1 MPWSWASPR
10 PCAGISRRS
19 VGTRRA
25 RGRRHH
31 DPRNRNRSL
40 RRRPDRA
47 CTGALRRALRRKNT
61 RAFGARALSPP
72 PQGGGVSRQ
81 ALRRERSVFQ
91 GARHRHPLPRQLARR
106 LGRERALGETF
117 AEILRAPRR
126 VPEGARCRARP
137 RVAHGRNRDGV
148 RIRRGRRSRSEGGEE
163 EMTLGPV
170 MLDLAG
176 PRVTSEEREIL
187 RHPSVGGVIL
197 FARNFESPRQLLA
210 LTTEIHGLRRPGP
223 LIAVDHEGG
232 RVQRFQ
238 EGFTRIPPMRLLGE
252 RWDADPAE
260 ARTLAEAT
268 GYVAAVELRS
278 HGVDFSF
285 APVLDVDFGSSSV
298 IGDRAFS
305 EEPAVI
311 ASLAGAF
318 VAGLTAGGA
327 ASVGK
332 HFPGHGYVKADSHP
346 DVPVDERELGE
357 IEAADLLPYRELI
370 KRDLSGIM
378 PAHVIYPK
386 VDKLPAGFSPVWL
399 KEVLRGRLGFQGMI
413 FSDDLS
419 MEGASVAGGVVRR
432 AEAALAAGC
441 DMVLVC
447 NAPQAASEVLD
458 GLKAAPLDRARAG
471 RMRSRG
477 ALKPLGSDARYASA
491 VAAIQGVSV

>member
-1 MPWSWASPR
+1 
-10 PCAGISRRS
+10 
-19 VGTRRA
+19 
-25 RGRRHH
+25 
-31 DPRNRNRSL
+31 
-40 RRRPDRA
+40 
-47 CTGALRRALRRKNT
+47 
-61 RAFGARALSPP
+61 
-72 PQGGGVSRQ
+72 
-81 ALRRERSVFQ
+81 
-91 GARHRHPLPRQLARR
+91 
-106 LGRERALGETF
+106 
-117 AEILRAPRR
+117 
-126 VPEGARCRARP
+126 
-137 RVAHGRNRDGV
+137 
-148 RIRRGRRSRSEGGEE
+148 
-163 EMTLGPV
+163 MTLGPV
-170 MLDLAG
+170 MLDVAG
-176 PRVTSEEREIL
+176 LRVTAEEEEIL

-210 LTTEIHGLRRPGP
+210 LTAEIRALRRAEP

-252 RWDADPAE
+252 RWDADPAR

-268 GYVAAVELRS
+268 GYVVAVELRT

-311 ASLAGAF
+311 AALAGAF
-318 VAGLTAGGA
+318 VAGLTAGGT

-332 HFPGHGYVKADSHP
+332 HFPGHGYVKADSHV

-370 KRDLSGIM
+370 KSGLGGIM

-386 VDKLPAGFSPVWL
+386 VDRRPAGFSPVWL
-399 KEVLRGRLGFQGMI
+399 KEVLRGRLGFDGMI

-419 MEGASVAGGVVRR
+419 MEGASVAGGVVQR

-447 NAPQAASEVLD
+447 NAPQAASELLDKLKAPVLD
-458 GLKAAPLDRARAG
+458 TRRAE
-471 RMRSRG
+471 RMRGRG
-477 ALKPLGSDARYASA
+477 ALKPLRSDMRYASA
-491 VAAIQGVSV
+491 VAAIRSVSV